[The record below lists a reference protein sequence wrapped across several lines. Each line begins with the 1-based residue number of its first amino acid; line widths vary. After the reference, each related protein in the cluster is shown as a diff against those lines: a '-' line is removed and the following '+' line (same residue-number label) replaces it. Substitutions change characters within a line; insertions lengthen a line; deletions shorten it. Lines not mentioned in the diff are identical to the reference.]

1 MTLPGR
7 TPVSPGALRAPRR
20 SRSATSAIVGTTVVA
35 ILGVL
40 VVVLS
45 YRAGH
50 QQSTASLAD
59 VSAVE
64 ARVDALAG
72 QIAGLRESVQTLAK
86 KRGAAPAKTQD
97 RQLGACMTQVQREID
112 DLQAFLAYRTP
123 PRRDRVSGPCRTL
136 LKPRFGR

>member
-1 MTLPGR
+1 
-7 TPVSPGALRAPRR
+7 
-20 SRSATSAIVGTTVVA
+20 VVA

-50 QQSTASLAD
+50 QENAASLAD

-64 ARVDALAG
+64 ARMDALAG
-72 QIAGLRESVQTLAK
+72 QVAGLRQTVQTLAK
-86 KRGAAPAKTQD
+86 KQGAAPAKARAD
-97 RQLGACMTQVQREID
+97 DKLGACMTQVQREID

-123 PRRDRVSGPCRTL
+123 PRRDRVSGSCRTL
-136 LKPRFGR
+136 LTPRFAR